1 LWFLAIGPVK
11 GFALALGLATVVDV
25 IVAYFFTRPAVAML
39 SESRF
44 GDGGRFSIRG
54 ASGVELAEAS
64 P

>member
-1 LWFLAIGPVK
+1 MK

-25 IVAYFFTRPAVAML
+25 IVAYFYTRNAVAML

-44 GDGGRFSIRG
+44 GEGGRFSIRG

-64 P
+64 T